1 MIIGNFILIKV
12 LICQILANPISL
24 GLIPEEQQ
32 NEFRDPNS
40 RLKYNFR
47 IISSLVY
54 YTVME
59 FME

>member
-1 MIIGNFILIKV
+1 MIKV

-32 NEFRDPNS
+32 MEFKDPNS

-47 IISSLVY
+47 IMSSLVY